1 MDYILGVDGGA
12 TKTTARISD
21 HTGKTI
27 TEIESGSSNY
37 KGAGIENSKININLA
52 VIGAIKEIP
61 SSDKIIFKSACFG
74 MAGND
79 SLEDKKIYR
88 KIIFNDKIKNY
99 LISSNT
105 IICNDT
111 KIGLA
116 AGSSSKNGIM
126 IICGTGSNCFGINEY
141 GQEAIANGWDYILGD
156 EGSGYAIGQKALKAL
171 MKAYDGRGG
180 KTLLSKTIFE
190 DLNINSIAE
199 LVSWTYSKSV
209 LKDDI
214 SAIAKTVCRTAEMGD
229 NISVKIL
236 EEEVE
241 EAFISIVTVANKLKL
256 AEQYFDL
263 VFVGNVFKCKK
274 YFKDILIKKLDDR
287 FPGINFKPL
296 TEKPVEGAI
305 KLAIGKL

>member
-1 MDYILGVDGGA
+1 MDYILGVDGGG

-21 HTGKTI
+21 HAGKTI
-27 TEIESGSSNY
+27 TESGSGSGNY
-37 KGAGIENSKININLA
+37 KGVGVKNSKININNA
-52 VIGAIKEIP
+52 VMGAIGKIL
-61 SSDKIIFKSACFG
+61 SSNKIIFRSACFG

-79 SLEDKKIYR
+79 SLEDRRIYR

-126 IICGTGSNCFGINEY
+126 IICGTGSNCFGINE
-141 GQEAIANGWDYILGD
+141 GGKEAKANGWDYILGD
-156 EGSGYAIGQKALKAL
+156 EGSGYAIGSKALKAL

-180 KTLLSKTIFE
+180 KTLLSKTILE
-190 DLNINSIAE
+190 DLCIGSITD
-199 LVSWTYSKSV
+199 LVNWAYSKPV
-209 LKDDI
+209 LKDEI

-229 NISVKIL
+229 SISIKIL

-241 EAFISIVTVANKLKL
+241 EAFISTVTVANKLKL

-263 VFVGNVFKCKK
+263 VFVGNVFKCEK
-274 YFKDILIKKLDDR
+274 YFKNILIKKLYDR
-287 FPGINFKPL
+287 FPGINIKPL

-305 KLAIGKL
+305 KLAIEKL

>member
-27 TEIESGSSNY
+27 AESEFGSSNY
-37 KGAGIENSKININLA
+37 KGAGIENSKININSA
-52 VIGAIKEIP
+52 VMGAIKKIL

-79 SLEDKKIYR
+79 SLEDNRIYR

-141 GQEAIANGWDYILGD
+141 GQEAIANGWDYILG
-156 EGSGYAIGQKALKAL
+156 L
-171 MKAYDGRGG
+171 
-180 KTLLSKTIFE
+180 
-190 DLNINSIAE
+190 
-199 LVSWTYSKSV
+199 
-209 LKDDI
+209 
-214 SAIAKTVCRTAEMGD
+214 
-229 NISVKIL
+229 
-236 EEEVE
+236 
-241 EAFISIVTVANKLKL
+241 
-256 AEQYFDL
+256 
-263 VFVGNVFKCKK
+263 
-274 YFKDILIKKLDDR
+274 
-287 FPGINFKPL
+287 
-296 TEKPVEGAI
+296 
-305 KLAIGKL
+305 